1 MLHQHG
7 RPGPR
12 LTDLVRDPIRQAR
25 DALYASGSNVIRRDV
40 GRLAGWLVW
49 PVGSEIAKGCRMC
62 RLDCWEPAWRGRV
75 VRARAWRWVVWPPCG
90 WLAAGTKAVH
100 CGRRGAWVRAGS
112 IAACLPARARWQ
124 LGSHAVGA
132 EAWLGGGGSRSDV
145 AGQGGAGRGA
155 RRFQNAARGVRARGR
170 WMCWTVPGT
179 CCVRLIAAGRAR
191 VAASSELG
199 RPGPLRRR
207 SPRPV
212 QAPRT
217 RGRALSSMQRGGG
230 DTDTAVQ
237 TDHPTHSDTN
247 TAAGCADAPRQGG
260 CSFGDQR
267 AAA

>member
-1 MLHQHG
+1 MVGLASWQRNCKGLPHVQTG
-7 RPGPR
+7 LLGAGVARQGGPR
-12 LTDLVRDPIRQAR
+12 A
-25 DALYASGSNVIRRDV
+25 
-40 GRLAGWLVW
+40 RLA
-49 PVGSEIAKGCRMC
+49 VGGVAAMQLASRRNQGGALWAAWGVGARG
-62 RLDCWEPAWRGRV
+62 LDCCLPACVRGRAGSWARMPSGRKRGSAGGGAEATW
-75 VRARAWRWVVWPPCG
+75 RARAAWCGVV
-90 WLAAGTKAVH
+90 
-100 CGRRGAWVRAGS
+100 RR
-112 IAACLPARARWQ
+112 
-124 LGSHAVGA
+124 
-132 EAWLGGGGSRSDV
+132 
-145 AGQGGAGRGA
+145 GAGRGA

-217 RGRALSSMQRGGG
+217 RGRALSSMQLGGG

-247 TAAGCADAPRQGG
+247 QGCGLRR
-260 CSFGDQR
+260 R
-267 AAA
+267 ASARRVQLRGPARGSMTSLRKSSRCCCCCCCC